1 MKKDENLLKDLWFIA
16 ISAAGG
22 VYSFIN
28 RNINWMDDRNTDCR
42 LLPRHDTAG
51 MADDGT
57 RPKRN

>member
-22 VYSFIN
+22 FILSLTG
-28 RNINWMDDRNTDCR
+28 ISIGWMIGT
-42 LLPRHDTAG
+42 LIVASLPRHDTAG